1 MLAYLLALVIALGSS
16 VFYLAAFFLPE
27 VHRKY
32 DFIWSGVGLFYALV
46 LWICAGRITGGV
58 LIGQIAGVSLV
69 GWLGWQTLTLR
80 RALIPIDQQTPIPS
94 QAEFIAKI
102 QEILPS
108 ESLKGLIPKVTGF
121 IGNLLGKRQDSAR
134 TPAVPADTTM
144 ASPTQETNPKTAQP
158 SSAADEAT
166 TLPSTTQ
173 AAVIETDDTK
183 TIKSPETTIPKTETP
198 QPVAAA
204 KEDSPPAQPESTQE
218 PEQKPEAIA
227 PEAIAPEAKAP
238 PPPNPKVKEKSEDS
252 PPPEPESSQEPE
264 QKPEAI
270 APEAIAPE
278 AKAPPPPNP
287 KVENKSSA
295 TQKPPPA
302 PTAKKPIPKKS
313 DNPSKEI

>member
-102 QEILPS
+102 QEILPL
-108 ESLKGLIPKVTGF
+108 ESLKGLLPKVTGF
-121 IGNLLGKRQDSAR
+121 IGNLLGKRQKIAQ
-134 TPAVPADTTM
+134 TPAEVADTTM
-144 ASPTQETNPKTAQP
+144 ASPTEETNPKTAQP
-158 SSAADEAT
+158 SSSADEAT
-166 TLPSTTQ
+166 TVESTTQ
-173 AAVIETDDTK
+173 AAVLEKEDTK
-183 TIKSPETTIPKTETP
+183 TSDEAETTPPKIETP
-198 QPVAAA
+198 QPVAVT
-204 KEDSPPAQPESTQE
+204 KEESPPPEPESTQE

-238 PPPNPKVKEKSEDS
+238 TPPIPKPGKK
-252 PPPEPESSQEPE
+252 SQEPE
-264 QKPEAI
+264 QKPEAMVS
-270 APEAIAPE
+270 EAIAPE
-278 AKAPPPPNP
+278 AKAPTPPNP
-287 KVENKSSA
+287 KVEKKPSA
-295 TQKPPPA
+295 TQNPPPA
-302 PTAKKPIPKKS
+302 PAPKKPIPKQS
-313 DNPSKEI
+313 DNPSKES

>member
-94 QAEFIAKI
+94 QAELIAKI
-102 QEILPS
+102 QEILPI
-108 ESLKGLIPKVTGF
+108 ESLKGLLPKVTGF
-121 IGNLLGKRQDSAR
+121 IGNLLGKRQNSGR
-134 TPAVPADTTM
+134 TPGVPADTTM
-144 ASPTQETNPKTAQP
+144 ASPTEETNPKTAQP
-158 SSAADEAT
+158 SSAPDEAT
-166 TLPSTTQ
+166 TVESTTQ
-173 AAVIETDDTK
+173 AAVLEKEETK
-183 TIKSPETTIPKTETP
+183 TSDSAETTPPKIETP
-198 QPVAAA
+198 QPLAVP
-204 KEDSPPAQPESTQE
+204 KEDSPPAP
-218 PEQKPEAIA
+218 
-227 PEAIAPEAKAP
+227 
-238 PPPNPKVKEKSEDS
+238 
-252 PPPEPESSQEPE
+252 PESSQEPE

-287 KVENKSSA
+287 KAGKKSQEPEQKPEAIAPEAKAPTPPPNPKPVEKSSA
-295 TQKPPPA
+295 TQNPPPA
-302 PTAKKPIPKKS
+302 PTPKKPIPKKS
-313 DNPSKEI
+313 DNPSEES

>member
-1 MLAYLLALVIALGSS
+1 MLAYLLALVIALGSL

-69 GWLGWQTLTLR
+69 SWLGWQTLTLR

-102 QEILPS
+102 QKILPI
-108 ESLKGLIPKVTGF
+108 ESLTGF
-121 IGNLLGKRQDSAR
+121 FGNLLGIRQDSAR

-144 ASPTQETNPKTAQP
+144 ASPTQKTNPKTAQP

-166 TLPSTTQ
+166 TVPSTTQ
-173 AAVIETDDTK
+173 EAVLETDDTK
-183 TIKSPETTIPKTETP
+183 TSDSAETTPPKTEDP
-198 QPVAAA
+198 QPVTAA
-204 KEDSPPAQPESTQE
+204 KEESPPAQPESTQE
-218 PEQKPEAIA
+218 PEHKPEAIA

-238 PPPNPKVKEKSEDS
+238 PP
-252 PPPEPESSQEPE
+252 
-264 QKPEAI
+264 
-270 APEAIAPE
+270 
-278 AKAPPPPNP
+278 NP
-287 KVENKSSA
+287 KVE
-295 TQKPPPA
+295 
-302 PTAKKPIPKKS
+302 
-313 DNPSKEI
+313 

>member
-1 MLAYLLALVIALGSS
+1 MLAYLLALVIALGSL

-32 DFIWSGVGLFYALV
+32 DFIWSGVGLLYALV

-102 QEILPS
+102 QEILPI
-108 ESLKGLIPKVTGF
+108 ESLKGLLPKVTGF
-121 IGNLLGKRQDSAR
+121 IGNLLGKRQDSGR

-166 TLPSTTQ
+166 TVASTTQ
-173 AAVIETDDTK
+173 EAVLETTDDTK
-183 TIKSPETTIPKTETP
+183 TLDSAETTPPKIETP
-198 QPVAAA
+198 QPVPVA
-204 KEDSPPAQPESTQE
+204 KEDSPPAQ
-218 PEQKPEAIA
+218 
-227 PEAIAPEAKAP
+227 
-238 PPPNPKVKEKSEDS
+238 
-252 PPPEPESSQEPE
+252 PESSQEPE

-278 AKAPPPPNP
+278 AITPEAITPEAITPEAKAPEAKAPEAKAPEAKAPEAKAPEAKAPEAKAPEAKAPPPPNP
-287 KVENKSSA
+287 KVE
-295 TQKPPPA
+295 
-302 PTAKKPIPKKS
+302 
-313 DNPSKEI
+313 

>member
-102 QEILPS
+102 QEILPI
-108 ESLKGLIPKVTGF
+108 ESLKGLLAKVTGF
-121 IGNLLGKRQDSAR
+121 IGNLLGKRQDSGR
-134 TPAVPADTTM
+134 TAAVPADTTM

-158 SSAADEAT
+158 SSAPDEAT
-166 TLPSTTQ
+166 TVASTTQ
-173 AAVIETDDTK
+173 EPVLETDDTK
-183 TIKSPETTIPKTETP
+183 TSDSAETTPPKTETP
-198 QPVAAA
+198 QPVAVA
-204 KEDSPPAQPESTQE
+204 KEDSPPPQPESSQE
-218 PEQKPEAIA
+218 PDQKPEAIA
-227 PEAIAPEAKAP
+227 PKAKAPEAKPPEAIAPKAKPPEAKPPEAKPPEAKPPEAKAP
-238 PPPNPKVKEKSEDS
+238 PPPNPKVKEKS
-252 PPPEPESSQEPE
+252 
-264 QKPEAI
+264 
-270 APEAIAPE
+270 
-278 AKAPPPPNP
+278 
-287 KVENKSSA
+287 SA

-302 PTAKKPIPKKS
+302 PTPNKPIPKKS
-313 DNPSKEI
+313 DNPSKES

>member
-1 MLAYLLALVIALGSS
+1 MLAYLLALVIALGSL

-102 QEILPS
+102 QEILPI
-108 ESLKGLIPKVTGF
+108 ESLKGLLPKVTGF
-121 IGNLLGKRQDSAR
+121 IGNLLGKRQDSGR

-166 TLPSTTQ
+166 TVESTTQ
-173 AAVIETDDTK
+173 AAVLEKEDTK
-183 TIKSPETTIPKTETP
+183 TSDEAETTPPKIETP
-198 QPVAAA
+198 QPVPVA
-204 KEDSPPAQPESTQE
+204 KEDSPPAQ
-218 PEQKPEAIA
+218 
-227 PEAIAPEAKAP
+227 
-238 PPPNPKVKEKSEDS
+238 
-252 PPPEPESSQEPE
+252 PESSQEPE

-278 AKAPPPPNP
+278 AKAPTPPIPKPGKKSQEQEQKPEAIAPEAKAPTPPIP
-287 KVENKSSA
+287 KVEKKPSA
-295 TQKPPPA
+295 TQNPPPA
-302 PTAKKPIPKKS
+302 PAPKQPIPKQS
-313 DNPSKEI
+313 DNPSKES